1 MPARY
6 SVKPLPRVLAILAH
20 ALISGWCLYFLFT
33 GVSQNSPWWVKFLP
47 LVVLFV
53 SLDTLFR
60 HLSSLN
66 SVTFTGQSL
75 ELRYPLRPALHIDYA
90 RISSLELRKIV
101 TYYVF
106 LGYNDA
112 SGKARILKTAA
123 SFPRMLE
130 IMYNIAD
137 LAPQCALNEHLA
149 KMVKVMRDLNARLE
163 QPSDEV

>member
-6 SVKPLPRVLAILAH
+6 AVKPLPRILAILAH
-20 ALISGWCLYFLFT
+20 VLITGWCLYFLFT

-60 HLSSLN
+60 HLTSLN
-66 SVTFTGQSL
+66 SVTFTEEGL
-75 ELRYPLRPALHIDYA
+75 ELRYPLRPAIYIDYA
-90 RISSLELRKIV
+90 QISSMELRKIV
-101 TYYVF
+101 TYYMF
-106 LGYNDA
+106 LGYTDG

-137 LAPQCALNEHLA
+137 LVPQCALNEYLA
-149 KMVKVMRDLNARLE
+149 KMVKVMRDLNGRLE